1 MKGKL
6 YWFVALIGGCAL
18 FLMSP
23 LYGTYAYFTDTKT
36 IDTALTL
43 KLLSVTTNDVKIT
56 TNKLN
61 TTVTGDVTATVSGF
75 NGEVSLSLA
84 DDDATKWKDYF
95 SIELPTLT
103 NGQSQQIKVTKIKN
117 LPASYNGALTLTI
130 HDMVKLSDGSDVIVG
145 SSTLVIKDTEDTSE
159 EWPSDDKFQN
169 NYFISQKIYFTTDT
183 NGYYQQVNDG
193 VIYINYTGTLSD
205 DDVEKLKTGFT
216 LDVSGTKYQLD
227 VDIKVFAG
235 KGFKVVLKKLKDSPM
250 VKEDSLYLHM
260 GGIKDGLG
268 YIGFGRFAFRFLLNS
283 DFGFNNS
290 GVKLDTS
297 IYTRS
302 AGVVLNY
309 ATQQDSGG
317 AKTLA
322 TLSNLP
328 NYATWRVSDT
338 DNFAITAQSDTSV
351 IIKQNSSNGGKS
363 ATLQLVSKS
372 DNKTVLFERQIV
384 SVNEEVTET
393 LKNEY
398 EAMTAISPNT
408 IYSYLLKEVTGA
420 SSITATARYNTT
432 VKLVDNGKYYAIP
445 IIFKITNEQGG
456 QVKGFSTIDF
466 AINYEN
472 NQSKGFWIGDSS
484 VQTPYT
490 KVYSADAQ
498 YLKVIVYKEVSTSN
512 QEDGYLHFRL
522 LTIPSDKY
530 TESNSGNVRF
540 GFYQLDLRAVRSLSQ
555 SRMMIANQSAVSEE
569 TTVSSNNVA
578 ETTTKSTAETIASS
592 EEVQTTTETTT
603 STSSE
608 ETTSDPSTTSTTTDD
623 TTETT
628 TSSEETVA
636 SQ

>member
-18 FLMSP
+18 FLLSP
-23 LYGTYAYFTDTKT
+23 LYGTYAYFTDTNT

-43 KLLSVTTNDVKIT
+43 KLLSIKTNDVTIT

-75 NGEVSLSLA
+75 NGEVNLSLA
-84 DDDATKWKDYF
+84 DDAAKWEDYF

-103 NGQSQQIKVTKIKN
+103 NGQSQQIKVTKKKN

-130 HDMVKLSDGSDVIVG
+130 HYTVKLSDGNDVIVG
-145 SSTLVIKDTEDTSE
+145 SSTLLIKDTEDTSE

-193 VIYINYTGTLSD
+193 VIYIKYTGTLSNANI
-205 DDVEKLKTGFT
+205 EKLKTGFT

-235 KGFKVVLKKLKDSPM
+235 KGFKVVLKKLKKST
-250 VKEDSLYLHM
+250 VVNGDSLYLHM
-260 GGIKDGLG
+260 DGIKNDLT

-283 DFGFNNS
+283 DFAFNKS

-302 AGVVLNY
+302 TGVTLNY
-309 ATQQDSGG
+309 ATQEDSGSV
-317 AKTLA
+317 KTLA
-322 TLSNLP
+322 TLSNLS
-328 NYATWRVSDT
+328 NYATWQVSDT
-338 DNFAITAQSDTSV
+338 NNFTITAQSDTSV
-351 IIKQNSSNGGKS
+351 TIKQNSSSGGKT
-363 ATLQLVSKS
+363 AMLQLVSKS

-384 SVNEEVTET
+384 SVNEEKIQSVYESLESQVGVTDEKTFNDGESKISFT
-393 LKNEY
+393 LKYQSDGITVNNGEY
-398 EAMTAISPNT
+398 SIPVYVKFSKSGLIAVNLSTFSVVSKNSDFSIDKSQISFSKDTNYMKFIIKASKLGVFAFQIFADSESSNDNVALTYYKNIQISTSVSSRIAAMNKSISEST
-408 IYSYLLKEVTGA
+408 DEEVINSSERTTGMTDA
-420 SSITATARYNTT
+420 STS
-432 VKLVDNGKYYAIP
+432 
-445 IIFKITNEQGG
+445 
-456 QVKGFSTIDF
+456 
-466 AINYEN
+466 
-472 NQSKGFWIGDSS
+472 SKGTGEDAATTSS
-484 VQTPYT
+484 R
-490 KVYSADAQ
+490 
-498 YLKVIVYKEVSTSN
+498 E
-512 QEDGYLHFRL
+512 F
-522 LTIPSDKY
+522 
-530 TESNSGNVRF
+530 
-540 GFYQLDLRAVRSLSQ
+540 
-555 SRMMIANQSAVSEE
+555 
-569 TTVSSNNVA
+569 
-578 ETTTKSTAETIASS
+578 TAETNASS
-592 EEVQTTTETTT
+592 EEVQTTTEQATT
-603 STSSE
+603 SKSSE

>member
-6 YWFVALIGGCAL
+6 YWFVALIGGYAL
-18 FLMSP
+18 FLLSP
-23 LYGTYAYFTDTKT
+23 LYGTYAYFIDTKT

-43 KLLSVTTNDVKIT
+43 KLLSVTTNDVTIT

-84 DDDATKWKDYF
+84 DDATKWEDYF

-103 NGQSQQIKVTKIKN
+103 SGQSQQIKVTKKKN

-130 HDMVKLSDGSDVIVG
+130 HDTIKLSDGSDVIVG

-159 EWPSDDKFQN
+159 EWPSDDKFPN

-193 VIYINYTGTLSD
+193 VIYIKYTGTLSD
-205 DDVEKLKTGFT
+205 DDIEKLKGSFRFNNN
-216 LDVSGTKYQLD
+216 YYLD

-235 KGFKVVLKKLKDSPM
+235 KGFKVVLKKLKNPTTTIFNGN
-250 VKEDSLYLHM
+250 SLELHM
-260 GGIKDGLG
+260 DWIKDGLG
-268 YIGFGRFAFRFLLNS
+268 YMGFGRFAFPLLFNS
-283 DFGFNNS
+283 DFAFNNN

-309 ATQQDSGG
+309 ATQQDSGSV
-317 AKTLA
+317 KTLA
-322 TLSNLP
+322 TLSNLS

-351 IIKQNSSNGGKS
+351 TIKQNSSNGGKS

-384 SVNEEVTET
+384 SVNEEEIQSVYESLASQVGVTDEKTFNEGESKISFT
-393 LKNEY
+393 LKYQSDGITVNNGEY
-398 EAMTAISPNT
+398 SVPIYVKFNRSGWIAENLSTFSVVSKNSDFSIDKSQISFSKDTNYMKFIIKASKLEWFAFQIFADSDSSNDNVALTYYKRIQISTSVSSRIAAMNKSISEST
-408 IYSYLLKEVTGA
+408 DKEVINSSERTTGMTDA
-420 SSITATARYNTT
+420 STS
-432 VKLVDNGKYYAIP
+432 
-445 IIFKITNEQGG
+445 
-456 QVKGFSTIDF
+456 
-466 AINYEN
+466 
-472 NQSKGFWIGDSS
+472 SKGTGEDVATTSS
-484 VQTPYT
+484 
-490 KVYSADAQ
+490 
-498 YLKVIVYKEVSTSN
+498 
-512 QEDGYLHFRL
+512 
-522 LTIPSDKY
+522 
-530 TESNSGNVRF
+530 TE
-540 GFYQLDLRAVRSLSQ
+540 
-555 SRMMIANQSAVSEE
+555 
-569 TTVSSNNVA
+569 
-578 ETTTKSTAETIASS
+578 STAETIASS